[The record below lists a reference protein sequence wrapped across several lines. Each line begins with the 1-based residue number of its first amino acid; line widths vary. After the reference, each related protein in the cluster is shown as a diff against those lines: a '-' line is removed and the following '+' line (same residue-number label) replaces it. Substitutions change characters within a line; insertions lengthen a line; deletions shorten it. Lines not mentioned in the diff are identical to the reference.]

1 MHIQQKTTEFYTV
14 QKFPFRISN
23 IRFFYFY
30 FVLIL
35 KNSWNFMN
43 FHKLSW
49 ALPRPKN
56 VCSNSLR
63 WWCFLVKSSYP
74 CTRICQEIRWFQQ
87 AFEMPKI
94 ENFENFKRSFQI
106 MKKNFQTRVC
116 LEKSHFSEAQ
126 NALMFFRQIVV
137 PLYEDLPGD
146 PRKSRAHAKDI
157 FMKKCQKYGKT
168 NLFQKW
174 FTCFLRRAGVPTE
187 GQRQQLC

>member
-1 MHIQQKTTEFYTV
+1 MWQWKRAIYIWYTV
-14 QKFPFRISN
+14 GEHTTKNNRILYCTKIPLPHFEYS
-23 IRFFYFY
+23 IFYFL
-30 FVLIL
+30 FFWIS

-87 AFEMPKI
+87 AFEMPKF

-106 MKKNFQTRVC
+106 MKKNFQNRV
-116 LEKSHFSEAQ
+116 F
-126 NALMFFRQIVV
+126 
-137 PLYEDLPGD
+137 
-146 PRKSRAHAKDI
+146 
-157 FMKKCQKYGKT
+157 
-168 NLFQKW
+168 
-174 FTCFLRRAGVPTE
+174 
-187 GQRQQLC
+187 

>member
-1 MHIQQKTTEFYTV
+1 M
-14 QKFPFRISN
+14 KFHEI
-23 IRFFYFY
+23 
-30 FVLIL
+30 
-35 KNSWNFMN
+35 SWNFMN
-43 FHKLSW
+43 FHKSSW

-87 AFEMPKI
+87 AFEMPKF

-106 MKKNFQTRVC
+106 MKKNFQTRVF

-126 NALMFFRQIVV
+126 NALMFFGQILV

-146 PRKSRAHAKDI
+146 PVIPASIRNAKIWKFWKLQKKFSNYEKKLSKSRFFRKIAFFRSPKCITIEDI
-157 FMKKCQKYGKT
+157 
-168 NLFQKW
+168 
-174 FTCFLRRAGVPTE
+174 
-187 GQRQQLC
+187 